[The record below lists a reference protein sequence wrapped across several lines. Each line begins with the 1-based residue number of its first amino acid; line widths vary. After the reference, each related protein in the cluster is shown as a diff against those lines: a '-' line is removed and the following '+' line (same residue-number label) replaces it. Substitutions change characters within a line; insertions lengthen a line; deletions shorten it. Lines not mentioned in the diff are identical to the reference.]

1 MARDDNAPASQRN
14 DRAELRWV
22 LRMEGDAA
30 AEGSPQS
37 QSATNEEDS
46 AEVKSL
52 KLQIEGL
59 TLEGDEMKVFA
70 P

>member
-1 MARDDNAPASQRN
+1 M
-14 DRAELRWV
+14 

-30 AEGSPQS
+30 AVGSSQS
-37 QSATNEEDS
+37 QIATNEEDS